1 MKTNAKRILITEFPE
16 VKDKSEAILKDMKEG
31 DGGQR
36 FAYTVLLDWMRA
48 QGEKDKW
55 KEICE
60 ILETKCDRIRENYW
74 KYADIKN
81 LLSYSL
87 YLIANII
94 K

>member
-16 VKDKSEAILKDMKEG
+16 VKDKSETILKDMKEG

-36 FAYTVLLDWMRA
+36 FVYTVLLDWMRA

-55 KEICE
+55 KEIWE

-74 KYADIKN
+74 KYLGIKEFI
-81 LLSYSL
+81 L
-87 YLIANII
+87 

>member
-1 MKTNAKRILITEFPE
+1 MKTNSKRILITEFPE

-36 FAYTVLLDWMRA
+36 FVYTVLFDWMRA

-60 ILETKCDRIRENYW
+60 ILETKCDKIRENYW
-74 KYADIKN
+74 KYAGIKN

-87 YLIANII
+87 DLIVNII
-94 K
+94 